1 MSFQLDYGVMTE
13 TTTVPQPVGSLQ
25 VALQHAARLLAANP
39 QLALAQALEI
49 LKSVPG
55 HPLAILILG
64 SAQRLLGHL
73 GEALA
78 ILEPLSL
85 AQPRSAH
92 TFFELGMALTEVGRD
107 DAALK
112 ALRRAVYLDPAL
124 PDAWRTIGDLLTAR
138 GDRDGA
144 DAAYAQHLKSSTQ
157 DPRLMAAAAAL
168 CESDIPQAESRLRQ
182 HLKLYPT
189 DVAAIRMLAEVAGRL
204 GRYEDAETLL
214 TRALELAP
222 SFSAAR
228 HNYALVLQRQ
238 NRYAE
243 ALAQVDQLIAAEPR
257 DSGHRNLK
265 AVVLAKI
272 GDYPQSL
279 EIYAEVLAR
288 HPNQAKIWTSYGH
301 ALASAGRQTEAI
313 TAYRRSIELAPDDAA
328 AYWSLANLKTFRFSE
343 AELADMRERLNKPD
357 VTETHRAQFHF
368 AIAKAFE
375 DAAQYRQ
382 SFEHYSLGN
391 AIRLA
396 QEGYD
401 PDRTTRHVVRSKQFY
416 TPGFF
421 AARAGFGS
429 PAPDPIFIVGLPRA
443 GSTLVEQI
451 LASHSSVEGTMELP
465 NIMNIVT
472 QLRGQ
477 GGKNPPSKYPELLT
491 GLSASQCEALGEQ
504 YLTETRIQRHT
515 AKPFFIDKMPNNFL
529 HIGLIRLLL
538 PNAKI
543 IDARRHPLACCF
555 SGFKQNFAQG
565 QRFSYGLAHIGSYY
579 RDYVELMAHFD
590 AVLPGAVHRVIY
602 EELVDDTD
610 KVVRELLDFCGLPF
624 EEACLR
630 FYDNDRAV
638 RTASAQQVRQPIF
651 REGLD
656 QWRHFEEWLAPLK
669 ESLGDVLTCY
679 PRTPPTYWSAHV

>member
-1 MSFQLDYGVMTE
+1 MSE

-25 VALQHAARLLAANP
+25 VALQHAARMLAANP
-39 QLALAQALEI
+39 RLALEQAQEI
-49 LKSVPG
+49 LKSVPN

-64 SAQRLLGHL
+64 SAQRLLGHC

-92 TFFELGMALTEVGRD
+92 TFFELGMALIEVGRD

-112 ALRRAVYLDPAL
+112 ALQRAVYLDPAL
-124 PDAWRTIGDLLTAR
+124 PDAWRTIGDLSTAR
-138 GDRDGA
+138 GDRNGA

-157 DPRLMAAAAAL
+157 DPRLMSAAAAL
-168 CESDIPQAESRLRQ
+168 CENDIPQAESRLRQ
-182 HLKLYPT
+182 HLKSYPT

-214 TRALELAP
+214 IRALELAP

-238 NRYAE
+238 NRYGE
-243 ALAQVDQLIAAEPR
+243 ALAQADQLIASEPR

-279 EIYAEVLAR
+279 EIYEDVLAK
-288 HPNQAKIWTSYGH
+288 HPNQPKIWTSYGH

-313 TAYRRSIELAPDDAA
+313 TAYRRSIELEPDRGVG
-328 AYWSLANLKTFRFSE
+328 YWSLANLKTFRFSE
-343 AELADMRERLNKPD
+343 AELTDMRVRLNAPD
-357 VTETHRAQFHF
+357 IDDADRAQFYF
-368 AIAKAFE
+368 AIAKALE
-375 DAAQYRQ
+375 DAARYPQ

-391 AIRLA
+391 ALRLA

-401 PDRTTRHVVRSKQFY
+401 PDRTTRHVKRSKQFFSA
-416 TPGFF
+416 GFF
-421 AARAGFGS
+421 ATRAGFGS
-429 PAPDPIFIVGLPRA
+429 PSPDPIFIVGLPRA

-465 NIMNIVT
+465 NIMNIVA
-472 QLRGQ
+472 QLRGEK
-477 GGKNPPSKYPELLT
+477 GKNKGAKYPELLA
-491 GLSASQCEALGEQ
+491 GLSTAQCHALGEQ
-504 YLTETRIQRHT
+504 YLAETRIQRRT
-515 AKPFFIDKMPNNFL
+515 AKPYFIDKMPNNFL
-529 HIGLIRLLL
+529 HTGLIRLLL
-538 PNAKI
+538 PGAKI

-565 QRFSYGLAHIGSYY
+565 QRFSYSLSHIGRYY
-579 RDYVELMAHFD
+579 RDYIELMAHFD
-590 AVLPGAVHRVIY
+590 GVLPGAVHRVIY

-610 KVVRELLDFCGLPF
+610 RVVRDLLDYCGLPF
-624 EEACLR
+624 EETCLR

-638 RTASAQQVRQPIF
+638 RTASAQQVRKPIF
-651 REGLD
+651 RDGID

-669 ESLGDVLTCY
+669 ESLGDVLTYY
-679 PRTPPTYWSAHV
+679 PHTPPTY

>member
-1 MSFQLDYGVMTE
+1 MTQ
-13 TTTVPQPVGSLQ
+13 TTTAREPVGSLQ

-39 QLALAQALEI
+39 QLALEQTREI
-49 LKSVPG
+49 LKSVPA

-64 SAQRLLGHL
+64 TAQRLLGNL

-92 TFFELGMALTEVGRD
+92 TFFELGMALTELGRD

-112 ALRRAVYLDPAL
+112 ALRRAVYLDAAL
-124 PDAWRTIGDLLTAR
+124 PDAWRTIGDLLTGQ
-138 GDRDGA
+138 GDADGA
-144 DAAYAQHLKSSTQ
+144 DAAYAQHIKSSTQ
-157 DPRLMAAAAAL
+157 DPRLMTAAAAL
-168 CESDIPQAESRLRQ
+168 CENDIPQAESRLRE
-182 HLKLYPT
+182 HLKLYPS

-222 SFSAAR
+222 SFGAAR
-228 HNYALVLQRQ
+228 HNYAVVLQRQ

-243 ALAQVDQLIAAEPR
+243 ALAQVDKLISLEPR
-257 DSGHRNLK
+257 DIGNRNLK

-279 EIYAEVLAR
+279 EIYADVLAR

-301 ALASAGRQTEAI
+301 ALASAGQQMDAI
-313 TAYRRSIELAPDDAA
+313 SAYRRSIELEPDQAEP
-328 AYWSLANLKTFRFSE
+328 YWSLANLKTFRFSE
-343 AELADMRERLNKPD
+343 TELADMRERLKKPN
-357 VTETHRAQFHF
+357 VSELGRAQFHF
-368 AIAKAFE
+368 AIAKALE

-382 SFEHYSLGN
+382 SFENYSFGN
-391 AIRLA
+391 ALRLA

-401 PDRTTRHVVRSKQFY
+401 PDRTTRHVERSRQLF
-416 TPGFF
+416 TAEFF
-421 AARAGFGS
+421 AARSGFGS

-465 NIMNIVT
+465 NVMNIVS
-472 QLRGQ
+472 QLRGKN
-477 GGKNPPSKYPELLT
+477 GKNAGSRYPEVLA
-491 GLSASQCEALGEQ
+491 GLSAHQCRALGEQ
-504 YLTETRIQRHT
+504 YLAETRIQRHT
-515 AKPFFIDKMPNNFL
+515 TKPFFIDKMPNNFL
-529 HIGLIRLLL
+529 HTGLIRLML

-543 IDARRHPLACCF
+543 IDVRRHPMACCF
-555 SGFKQNFAQG
+555 SGFKQNFANG
-565 QRFSYGLAHIGSYY
+565 QRFSYSLAHIARYY
-579 RDYVELMAHFD
+579 CDYVELMAHFD
-590 AVLPGAVHRVIY
+590 AALPGAVHRVIY
-602 EELVDDTD
+602 EHLVDDTD
-610 KVVRELLDFCGLPF
+610 GAVRDLLNHCGLPF
-624 EEACLR
+624 EESCLR
-630 FYDNDRAV
+630 FYDNDRPV

-651 REGLD
+651 REGID

-669 ESLGDVLTCY
+669 ESLGDVLTDY
-679 PRTPPTYWSAHV
+679 PHAPRY

>member
-1 MSFQLDYGVMTE
+1 MTD
-13 TTTVPQPVGSLQ
+13 TTTAAQPVGSLHT
-25 VALQHAARLLAANP
+25 ALQHAARLLAANP
-39 QLALAQALEI
+39 HLALEQTREI
-49 LKSVPG
+49 LKAVPN

-64 SAQRLLGHL
+64 TAQRLLGHL

-92 TFFELGMALTEVGRD
+92 TFFELGMALTELGRD

-112 ALRRAVYLDPAL
+112 ALRRAVYLDAAL

-138 GDRDGA
+138 GEREGA

-157 DPRLMAAAAAL
+157 DPRLMSAAAAL
-168 CESDIPQAESRLRQ
+168 CENDIPQAESRLRQ

-243 ALAQVDQLIAAEPR
+243 ALAQADQLIAAEPR

-265 AVVLAKI
+265 AVILAKI

-279 EIYAEVLAR
+279 QIYADVLAK

-301 ALASAGRQTEAI
+301 ALASAGRQTEAV
-313 TAYRRSIELAPDDAA
+313 TAYRRSIALEPSHGV

-343 AELADMRERLNKPD
+343 PELDDMCQRLIEPD
-357 VTETHRAQFHF
+357 LSDTDRAQFHF
-368 AIAKAFE
+368 AIAKGFE
-375 DAAQYRQ
+375 DEARYAQ

-391 AIRLA
+391 ALRLA

-401 PDRTTRHVVRSKQFY
+401 PDRTTRHVRRSKQFF
-416 TPGFF
+416 TAGFF
-421 AARAGFGS
+421 SSRTGFGS
-429 PAPDPIFIVGLPRA
+429 PSTDPIFIVGLPRA

-477 GGKNPPSKYPELLT
+477 NGKNPGLKYPELLAD
-491 GLSASQCEALGEQ
+491 LSSAQCQSLGEQ
-504 YLTETRIQRHT
+504 YLAETRIQRHT

-529 HIGLIRLLL
+529 HTGLIRLML

-543 IDARRHPLACCF
+543 IDARRHPIACCF

-565 QRFSYGLAHIGSYY
+565 QRFSYALAHIGRYY

-602 EELVDDTD
+602 EQLVDETD
-610 KVVRELLDFCGLPF
+610 KVVRDLLDYCGLPF

-651 REGLD
+651 RDGID
-656 QWRHFEEWLAPLK
+656 QWRHFEQWLAPLND
-669 ESLGDVLTCY
+669 SLGDVLNHY
-679 PRTPPTYWSAHV
+679 PETPPTY

>member
-1 MSFQLDYGVMTE
+1 MEYGVMRE
-13 TTTVPQPVGSLQ
+13 TTTVRQPLGSLQ
-25 VALQHAARLLAANP
+25 VALQHAARLLSVNP
-39 QLALAQALEI
+39 QLALEQAREI
-49 LKSVPG
+49 LNSVPH

-64 SAQRLLGHL
+64 TAQRLLGHL
-73 GEALA
+73 PEALA
-78 ILEPLSL
+78 ILEPLSV

-92 TFFELGMALTEVGRD
+92 TFFELGMALTEAGRD

-112 ALRRAVYLDPAL
+112 ALRRAVYLDKAL
-124 PDAWRTIGDLLTAR
+124 PDAWRTIGDLLTAQ
-138 GDRDGA
+138 GDGDGA
-144 DAAYAQHLKSSTQ
+144 DAAYAQHLKASTQ

-168 CESDIPQAESRLRQ
+168 CENDIPQAESRLRE

-228 HNYALVLQRQ
+228 HNYALVLHRQ

-243 ALAQVDQLIAAEPR
+243 ALAQLDQLIATEPR
-257 DSGHRNLK
+257 DLGHRNLK
-265 AVVLAKI
+265 AAVLAKI

-279 EIYAEVLAR
+279 EIYADVLAR
-288 HPNQAKIWTSYGH
+288 HPQQPKIWTSYGH
-301 ALASAGRQTEAI
+301 ALASAGRQADAI
-313 TAYRRSIELAPDDAA
+313 EAYRHSIELKPDQGE

-343 AELADMRERLNKPD
+343 TELAAMRERLGKPGVSD
-357 VTETHRAQFHF
+357 TDRAQLHF

-375 DAAQYRQ
+375 DAAQYPR
-382 SFEHYSLGN
+382 SFEHYRLGN
-391 AIRLA
+391 AVRVA

-401 PDRTTRHVVRSKQFY
+401 PERTTAHVARSKQLL
-416 TPGFF
+416 TAEFF
-421 AARAGFGS
+421 AARAGYGS
-429 PAPDPIFIVGLPRA
+429 PAVDPIFIVGLPRA

-451 LASHSSVEGTMELP
+451 LASHSNVEGTMELP
-465 NIMNIVT
+465 NIMNIVG

-477 GGKNPPSKYPELLT
+477 HGKKPASKYPEVLA
-491 GLSASQCEALGEQ
+491 GLSAGQCRALGEQ
-504 YLTETRIQRHT
+504 YLAETRIQRHT
-515 AKPFFIDKMPNNFL
+515 AKPLFIDKMPNNFL
-529 HIGLIRLLL
+529 HTGLIRLML

-543 IDARRHPLACCF
+543 IDVRRHPLACCF
-555 SGFKQNFAQG
+555 SGFKQNFANG
-565 QRFSYGLAHIGSYY
+565 QRFTYSLEHLGRYY

-602 EELVDDTD
+602 EQLVEDTER
-610 KVVRELLDFCGLPF
+610 VVRGVLEYCGLAF
-624 EEACLR
+624 EEECLR

-638 RTASAQQVRQPIF
+638 RTASAQQVRRPIF
-651 REGLD
+651 REGID

-669 ESLGDVLTCY
+669 ETLGSVLTHY
-679 PRTPPTYWSAHV
+679 PQTPPQ

>member
-1 MSFQLDYGVMTE
+1 MRE
-13 TTTVPQPVGSLQ
+13 TTTVRQPLGSLQ
-25 VALQHAARLLAANP
+25 VALQHAARLLSANP
-39 QLALAQALEI
+39 QLALEQAREI
-49 LKSVPG
+49 LKSVPH

-64 SAQRLLGHL
+64 TAQRLLGHL
-73 GEALA
+73 PEALA

-92 TFFELGMALTEVGRD
+92 TFFELGMAFTESGRD

-112 ALRRAVYLDPAL
+112 ALRRAVYLDKAL
-124 PDAWRTIGDLLTAR
+124 PDAWRTIGDLLTGQ
-138 GDRDGA
+138 GDVEGA
-144 DAAYAQHLKSSTQ
+144 DAAYAQHLKASTQ

-168 CESDIPQAESRLRQ
+168 CENDIPQAESRLRE

-228 HNYALVLQRQ
+228 HNYALVLHRQ

-243 ALAQVDQLIAAEPR
+243 ALAQLEQLIASEPR
-257 DSGHRNLK
+257 DLGHRNLK

-279 EIYAEVLAR
+279 EIYADVLAR
-288 HPNQAKIWTSYGH
+288 HPQQAKIWTSYGH
-301 ALASAGRQTEAI
+301 ALASAGRQTDAI
-313 TAYRRSIELAPDDAA
+313 EAYRHSIELEPDHGE

-343 AELADMRERLNKPD
+343 TELADMRGRLGKPG
-357 VTETHRAQFHF
+357 VGETDRAQFHF

-375 DAAQYRQ
+375 DAAQYPQ
-382 SFEHYSLGN
+382 SFEHYGLGN
-391 AIRLA
+391 AVRLA

-401 PDRTTRHVVRSKQFY
+401 PDRTSAHVSRSKRLF
-416 TPGFF
+416 TADFF
-421 AARAGFGS
+421 AARAGYGS
-429 PAPDPIFIVGLPRA
+429 HAPDPIFIVGLPRA

-451 LASHSSVEGTMELP
+451 LASHSNVEGTMELP
-465 NIMNIVT
+465 NVMNIVG
-472 QLRGQ
+472 QLRGRDNKKL
-477 GGKNPPSKYPELLT
+477 GSKYPEVLT
-491 GLSASQCEALGEQ
+491 GLNAGECRALGEQ
-504 YLTETRIQRHT
+504 YLAETRIQRHT

-529 HIGLIRLLL
+529 HTGLIRLML

-543 IDARRHPLACCF
+543 IDVRRHPMACCF
-555 SGFKQNFAQG
+555 SGFKQNFANG
-565 QRFSYGLAHIGSYY
+565 QRFTYSLEHLGRYY

-590 AVLPGAVHRVIY
+590 TVLPGAVHRVIY
-602 EELVDDTD
+602 EHLVDDTEV
-610 KVVRELLDFCGLPF
+610 VVRSLLDHCGLAF
-624 EEACLR
+624 EDSCLR

-638 RTASAQQVRQPIF
+638 RTASAQQVRRPIF
-651 REGLD
+651 REGID

-669 ESLGDVLTCY
+669 ETLGPVLTDY
-679 PRTPPTYWSAHV
+679 PQTPLY